1 MKKISLLLIILII
14 TLAGVSNAL
23 YANEASFS
31 FISVVGVGNMR
42 PDSATDDAF
51 KRIKAKDSLEVGQ
64 RVRLEPYSGAI
75 LDLAQGG
82 TLVIKEETVAVLT
95 NRIPTETKLNLLTG
109 DLWLALKDSRCL
121 GTFEIEMSQS
131 SVKVRNGNITLTVSP
146 DGLDNYVRVLSGEAE
161 VTVKGRVGA
170 SVLRPGQWM
179 VLKQRLADAMR
190 NRPAHGIVDV
200 FDIEDERARW
210 EDDTAR
216 IGSELG
222 IDELTKRINEYCDQ
236 IDKVGKG
243 LLLQYE
249 RILAGSGTLSDVE
262 ALKGRL
268 AEFQAV
274 LSEANLYGRNAKM
287 RLAMSDKQATEP
299 KKKAKN
305 EDEDEEVIELLDA
318 YKKTSLQS
326 AVARL
331 DTMLSYFKTRMGKA
345 TLNVQEKSE
354 PEKNIQK
361 PMEALQ
367 PLEEKLEAAFAI
379 SLEIRREIY
388 KGLGLKAQSWFAGAQ
403 ETLADCAN
411 ELLMVSALIAEEQ
424 ILYPR
429 DKQLPTLA
437 KRAERYLAEVRELA
451 KSLEVVRINEDTMF
465 SMTDL
470 QDRVAAYTSLI
481 MNAVQEYRGAVGN
494 DVLTKQKKR
503 REYLRILN
511 NYNGVQR
518 EYRRA
523 ERQYKTIQRQQ
534 RPTSYVTEEL
544 DRVSRLW
551 REIEVDFMRL
561 DEESGTL
568 RQLINE

>member
-1 MKKISLLLIILII
+1 MKQISLLLIITII
-14 TLAGVSNAL
+14 TLAGVNVL
-23 YANEASFS
+23 YANEGDFS
-31 FISVVGVGNMR
+31 FVSVVGVANVR

-51 KRIKAKDSLEVGQ
+51 KRIKAKDTLEVGQ
-64 RVRLEPYSGAI
+64 RVRLEPYTGAI
-75 LDLAQGG
+75 LDLAKGG

-95 NRIPTETKLNLLTG
+95 NRIPTETKFNLLTG
-109 DLWLALKDSRCL
+109 DLWLALKDSRRL

-131 SVKVRNGNITLTVSP
+131 TVKVRNGNISVTVSP

-161 VTVKGRVGA
+161 VSVKGRVGA

-274 LSEANLYGRNAKM
+274 LSEANLYGKNAKM

-305 EDEDEEVIELLDA
+305 EEDEEVIELLDA

-388 KGLGLKAQSWFAGAQ
+388 KGLGLKAQSWFSGAQ

-437 KRAERYLAEVRELA
+437 KRAERHMAEIRELA
-451 KSLEVVRINEDTMF
+451 KSLQVVQVSEDAMF
-465 SMTDL
+465 SMMDL

-481 MNAVQEYRGAVGN
+481 MKAVEEYRGAVGDN
-494 DVLTKQKKR
+494 VLAKQKKR

-518 EYRRA
+518 DYRRA
-523 ERQYKTIQRQQ
+523 ERQYKGIRRQL
-534 RPTSYVTEEL
+534 RPTGYVTEEL
-544 DRVSRLW
+544 DRMARLW
-551 REIEVDFMRL
+551 REVETDFMRL

-568 RQLINE
+568 RQIINE

>member
-1 MKKISLLLIILII
+1 MKQISLLLIITII
-14 TLAGVSNAL
+14 TLAGVNVL
-23 YANEASFS
+23 YANEGDFS
-31 FISVVGVGNMR
+31 FVSVVGVANVR

-51 KRIKAKDSLEVGQ
+51 KRIKAKDTLEVGQ
-64 RVRLEPYSGAI
+64 RVRLEPYTGAI
-75 LDLAQGG
+75 LDLAKGG

-95 NRIPTETKLNLLTG
+95 NRIPTETKFNLLTG
-109 DLWLALKDSRCL
+109 DLWLALKDSRRL

-131 SVKVRNGNITLTVSP
+131 TVKVRNGNISVTVSP

-161 VTVKGRVGA
+161 VSVKGRVGA

-305 EDEDEEVIELLDA
+305 EEDEEVIELLDA

-388 KGLGLKAQSWFAGAQ
+388 KGLGLKAQSWFSGAQ

-437 KRAERYLAEVRELA
+437 KRAERHMAEIRELA
-451 KSLEVVRINEDTMF
+451 KSLQVVQVSEDAMF
-465 SMTDL
+465 SMMDL

-481 MNAVQEYRGAVGN
+481 MKAVEEYRGAVGDN
-494 DVLTKQKKR
+494 VLAKQKKR

-518 EYRRA
+518 DYRRA
-523 ERQYKTIQRQQ
+523 ERQYKGIRRQL
-534 RPTSYVTEEL
+534 RPTGYVTEEL
-544 DRVSRLW
+544 DRMARLW
-551 REIEVDFMRL
+551 REVETDFMRL

-568 RQLINE
+568 RQIINE